1 MAKTGKRKIAIKS
14 KKNINNKKRTK
25 KISKKNRKSRKN
37 IKKGGVSCI
46 ELFNKKLNDPYG
58 PLSNFELSNCLELN
72 KNKRQKKS
80 RRQEE
85 NENEKENKKQEELQN
100 LLEEYNEKK
109 ANKDAEVLKPK
120 EFVSDEDNDYD
131 DLYATNSDKIYHSFD
146 RWLALWRED
155 KYKQYFT

>member
-1 MAKTGKRKIAIKS
+1 MAKTGKRKIANKS

-25 KISKKNRKSRKN
+25 KISKKKKNRKSRKN

-58 PLSNFELSNCLELN
+58 PLSNFELRNCLEFN
-72 KNKRQKKS
+72 KNKRQKES
-80 RRQEE
+80 RRQE
-85 NENEKENKKQEELQN
+85 ENEKENKKQEELQK

-120 EFVSDEDNDYD
+120 ESVSDEDNDYD